1 MTMGKKKEP
10 PTPVTL
16 VSSKDPPGM
25 KLDFSELTSWKY
37 WLVIALALILIG
49 VAAHQ
54 IFGNHGP
61 QYRPARDLSPLLEV
75 GTLILQIIGAI
86 LVLAALLGTV
96 AFVLHIHVQH
106 KKGLAEAKKSAM
118 EAELIQPTDTGQFP
132 WRRAPD
138 GSLQNLNAMPS
149 ATIAPD
155 GTPKEPDTEAQKRA
169 VERASLVQLA
179 AAARGRFLPGTMPP
193 PRSGPEDLPQIRV
206 IDGEVASHVER
217 LLLETGEE

>member
-1 MTMGKKKEP
+1 
-10 PTPVTL
+10 
-16 VSSKDPPGM
+16 M
-25 KLDFSELTSWKY
+25 KIDFSEMTSWKY
-37 WLVIALALILIG
+37 LLVVALSLILIG
-49 VAAHQ
+49 VATHQ
-54 IFGNHGP
+54 IFGDHSP

-75 GTLILQIIGAI
+75 GTLILKIIGVI
-86 LVLAALLGTV
+86 LVLAALLGAV

-138 GSLQNLNAMPS
+138 GTLQNLNAMPG

-155 GTPKEPDTEAQKRA
+155 GTPDEPNTEAQKRA
-169 VERASLVQLA
+169 VERASLIQLA
-179 AAARGRFLPGTMPP
+179 AASRGRFLPGTMPP
-193 PRSGPEDLPQIRV
+193 PRSGLEDLPQVRV